1 MITTHCLCS
10 RIADVVVA
18 VAVAVL
24 VDVVLPETDHIGR
37 VGVDAVGG
45 GENVVPVDQGSAAEV
60 VVFSITGRK
69 SRWHLFEEL
78 CVKIRILSINGQ
90 IENT

>member
-24 VDVVLPETDHIGR
+24 VDIVLPEPDHIGR
-37 VGVDAVGG
+37 VGVDAMGG
-45 GENVVPVDQGSAAEV
+45 GEDVVPVDQGSAAEV
-60 VVFSITGRK
+60 VVFSITGR
-69 SRWHLFEEL
+69 
-78 CVKIRILSINGQ
+78 NG
-90 IENT
+90 